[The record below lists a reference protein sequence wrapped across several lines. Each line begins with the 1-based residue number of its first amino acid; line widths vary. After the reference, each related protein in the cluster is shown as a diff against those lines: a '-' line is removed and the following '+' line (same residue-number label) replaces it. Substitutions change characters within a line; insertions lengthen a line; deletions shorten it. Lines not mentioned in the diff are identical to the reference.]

1 MATKSEE
8 SLRAFVEEEEPVPA
22 AQPAPATLAPAVL
35 PALIPPAPSGS
46 TGAKKTGATG
56 KSAKTPSAPKKAAGR
71 SAVGANSQKNAQAA
85 EQATTAIQQ
94 SLTDAAGRLTDRIA
108 SWDTP
113 GGIGLMLLALFI
125 LLWMIVPVN
134 GGHTR
139 FGLLWL
145 TLTGQT
151 YLPDD
156 NIPGT
161 GTNPTPGPNGCP
173 PGYIPDGKG
182 GCLKAQIVPQGFPL
196 TPGTFIPFVGS
207 AFPDLSGGNG
217 FNPGQFIGV

>member
-22 AQPAPATLAPAVL
+22 AAPASSPVPAVL
-35 PALIPPAPSGS
+35 PGILPPAPVGS
-46 TGAKKTGATG
+46 TGAKSDVSGNKPGQ
-56 KSAKTPSAPKKAAGR
+56 KSGVPKKAAGG
-71 SAVGANSQKNAQAA
+71 SKPTPEQQKKAKAA
-85 EQATTAIQQ
+85 EAATTQIQG
-94 SLTDAAGRLTDRIA
+94 SLTDAGNRLTDRIA
-108 SWDTP
+108 GWDTP
-113 GGIGLMLLALFI
+113 GGIGLLLLALFI

-151 YLPDD
+151 SLPDD
-156 NIPGT
+156 ASVPSNGS
-161 GTNPTPGPNGCP
+161 GGLGGLGGCP

-182 GCLKAQIVPQGFPL
+182 GCQPAGAPFPGFPGL
-196 TPGTFIPFVGS
+196 NAIPFSGS
-207 AFPDLSGGNG
+207 AFPDLSGPNG
-217 FNPGQFIGV
+217 FTPGQLLGV

>member
-8 SLRAFVEEEEPVPA
+8 SLRAFVEEPEPTTE
-22 AQPAPATLAPAVL
+22 AQPAAAPVSSVL
-35 PALIPPAPSGS
+35 PGILPNAP
-46 TGAKKTGATG
+46 TAKNSAASG
-56 KSAKTPSAPKKAAGR
+56 KSNKTPANSKKAAG
-71 SAVGANSQKNAQAA
+71 SPKPTPAQRKQARDA
-85 EQATTAIQQ
+85 EQATTQIQ
-94 SLTDAAGRLTDRIA
+94 SNLTDAGNRLAERIA
-108 SWDTP
+108 GWDTP
-113 GGIGLMLLALFI
+113 GGIGLLLLALFI

-156 NIPGT
+156 TIPDSSGSS
-161 GTNPTPGPNGCP
+161 GSGGLGGLGGCP

-182 GCLKAQIVPQGFPL
+182 GCIQAGAPFPGFPGL
-196 TPGTFIPFVGS
+196 STQPFQGS
-207 AFPDLSGGNG
+207 GWPDLSGPNG
-217 FNPGQFIGV
+217 FNPGGWIGG